1 MASWVSLTVN
11 PVELLVRGTAVYLAL
26 ILVTR
31 FLLRRDV
38 GSMSMADILFIV
50 LVADAAQNAM
60 SAEYRSL
67 GDGAVLVGTLV
78 AWNVALDW
86 LSFRL
91 RVVRWLVEP
100 PAVPLI
106 ENGRWLR
113 RNLKREWITTEEVLA
128 KLREQGIPDI
138 TKVKVA
144 YLEGS
149 GELGV
154 IRSDDESASRK
165 APRKS
170 AGFR

>member
-1 MASWVSLTVN
+1 MTDVLSLTVD
-11 PVELLVRGTAVYLAL
+11 PVELVVRGTAVYLAL

-78 AWNVALDW
+78 GWNVLIDW
-86 LSFRL
+86 LSFRF

-128 KLREQGIPDI
+128 KLREEGIPDI
-138 TKVKVA
+138 SKVKVA

-154 IRSDDESASRK
+154 IRKEDAEPPRP
-165 APRKS
+165 APRKP
-170 AGFR
+170 AGLR